1 MSSPAYGRRVL
12 RMSSRSTPSSPSV
25 TSTTVARA
33 RYGSLPRARP
43 MASNADTSAKE
54 MSVCPSAGE
63 ARNNLWIC
71 WAASSPVSTRS
82 RSSGVSLKK
91 VKYSGS
97 KASPAVAF
105 TRIALSSE
113 ISSASRKRA
122 RAPCIEPEASN
133 T

>member
-1 MSSPAYGRRVL
+1 MDLPGRLVAGVDPREIERRV
-12 RMSSRSTPSSPSV
+12 V
-25 TSTTVARA
+25 
-33 RYGSLPRARP
+33 
-43 MASNADTSAKE
+43 E
-54 MSVCPSAGE
+54 
-63 ARNNLWIC
+63 
-71 WAASSPVSTRS
+71 
-82 RSSGVSLKK
+82 K